1 MLEFPQR
8 IREFRRRFKFSQHE
22 LGERLGVS
30 GNYVSML
37 ELGKKPPGPS
47 LRKLFETIEQSHKHQ
62 PAESIPRA
70 TGQPPANAYL
80 TLLSTDTLLRNFGE
94 VAQKLASDAVLE
106 KQCVV
111 DNLRAMLDEIEKRW
125 LTASSRISEAQ

>member
-37 ELGKKPPGPS
+37 ELGKKPPGLS
-47 LRKLFETIEQSHKHQ
+47 LRKLFETIEQSHIHLA
-62 PAESIPRA
+62 AESIPRS
-70 TGQPPANAYL
+70 TGQTPANQYL

-94 VAQKLASDAVLE
+94 VAQKLATGGVPE
-106 KQCVV
+106 KQCMVG
-111 DNLRAMLDEIEKRW
+111 DLRAILDEIEQRW
-125 LTASSRISEAQ
+125 LTGTNSISEAQ

>member
-37 ELGKKPPGPS
+37 S
-47 LRKLFETIEQSHKHQ
+47 LRKLFETIEQSHIHLA
-62 PAESIPRA
+62 AESIPRS
-70 TGQPPANAYL
+70 TGQTPANQYL

-94 VAQKLASDAVLE
+94 VAQKLATGGVPE
-106 KQCVV
+106 KQCMVG
-111 DNLRAMLDEIEKRW
+111 NLRAILDEIEQRW
-125 LTASSRISEAQ
+125 LTGTNSISEAQ

>member
-47 LRKLFETIEQSHKHQ
+47 LRKLFETIEQSHKHL
-62 PAESIPRA
+62 PAASVPRA
-70 TGQPPANAYL
+70 TGQPPANEYL
-80 TLLSTDTLLRNFGE
+80 TLLSTDTLVRNFGE
-94 VAQKLASDAVLE
+94 VAQKLSTDAVLE

-111 DNLRAMLDEIEKRW
+111 DNLRAMLDVIEKRW

>member
-47 LRKLFETIEQSHKHQ
+47 LRKLFETIEQSHSHLA
-62 PAESIPRA
+62 AESIPRSN
-70 TGQPPANAYL
+70 GQTPANQYL

-94 VAQKLASDAVLE
+94 VAQKLSTGGEPE

-111 DNLRAMLDEIEKRW
+111 GNLRAILDEIEQRW
-125 LTASSRISEAQ
+125 LTGSSSISEA